1 MPSLYFEFRVIST
14 YTLIWLQTCVN
25 PKSKPWF
32 YFKNKLS
39 PCPYWRSSAQRT
51 CQSCIFAPRKSKKN
65 HRNALKAWQQVPL
78 KMLPVLSEL
87 TEVSI
92 FKKINKTKKNKSAF
106 QFALKRLLTLWCF
119 RCSHLASLSSQE
131 QHRREIGC
139 PSAASNQQFTADLPP
154 DWPQSV
160 GVNTIRGKVPLLC
173 RVSAA
178 GVWQEM
184 EEDGN
189 SLRREEED
197 EEERRG
203 SCRFSQFQLRNKS
216 QNQLALTAD
225 RL

>member
-1 MPSLYFEFRVIST
+1 MLTPNPSRDFVSKINYHPVPTGVHPHNEL
-14 YTLIWLQTCVN
+14 VN
-25 PKSKPWF
+25 LVYLHQEKARKITETRWRHG
-32 YFKNKLS
+32 NKFPLR
-39 PCPYWRSSAQRT
+39 C
-51 CQSCIFAPRKSKKN
+51 CQSYLN
-65 HRNALKAWQQVPL
+65 WQRFL
-78 KMLPVLSEL
+78 L
-87 TEVSI
+87 